1 MLENNQIQNTES
13 ANCSE
18 TSCAGCQAVREQS
31 AKSEEISFA
40 FLLALVPALTL
51 SLFSSIGLL

>member
-1 MLENNQIQNTES
+1 MLDNNQIQNTES
-13 ANCSE
+13 TNCSE
-18 TSCAGCQAVREQS
+18 ANCAGCQAAREQA